1 MVNLN
6 RFHPVPQ
13 FRCLPSAGGHFNQE
27 PLRYV
32 LNVPGCSE
40 EVNHSFVEW
49 AVGESHRQ
57 LGLTKCASSTEGLK
71 TSAALSS
78 VSFAGSP
85 KQTALSTCVTITNM
99 ASVSALSN
107 GSSNISGRSL

>member
-13 FRCLPSAGGHFNQE
+13 FRCLPSSGGRFNQE

-57 LGLTKCASSTEGLK
+57 MGLMECASSTECSK
-71 TSAALSS
+71 TNAASLS
-78 VSFAGSP
+78 VSFGGSL
-85 KQTALSTCVTITNM
+85 KQTALSTGATITNM
-99 ASVSALSN
+99 VSASAHLTSF
-107 GSSNISGRSL
+107 SVISGK

>member
-13 FRCLPSAGGHFNQE
+13 FRCLPSAGGRFNQE

-78 VSFAGSP
+78 VSFAGSL
-85 KQTALSTCVTITNM
+85 KQTALSTCATTMNM
-99 ASVSALSN
+99 VSASVHLTNFSA
-107 GSSNISGRSL
+107 ISGK